1 MPTGGQSRASR
12 AARKPVMFDVA
23 RRAGVSQ
30 KTVSRVVNNE
40 PHVRE
45 TVRARVQ
52 QAIDELGYRPN
63 ATARALVRQ
72 RSSVVGIVAPG
83 IALYGPTAQLFGLE
97 RAAREAGYGV
107 VIVTTADDSQAD
119 LEAAVLRLVNL
130 GAEGLILGGP
140 LADSRL
146 PAGTFHGVP
155 FVTVGDPLPAL
166 ADHAWVAF
174 DQPAG
179 AQQATEHLLELGHRT
194 VWHVA
199 GPDSWYSARAR
210 RAGWERA
217 LDAAGAQ
224 IPEPLIGDWTAASG
238 YAAGLLLADR
248 PDVTAVFAANDHM
261 AVGLLRACHERG
273 RAVPGDVSV
282 VGFDDAPDSEFATVP
297 LTTIRQD
304 FTVISQAAL
313 AALLTVMNGGPVS
326 QDVTCLPVHLV
337 VRGSAG
343 RCALTALERAP
354 PATPRASD
362 RTNRP
367 QRRMTSHPN

>member
-1 MPTGGQSRASR
+1 MLSGGQSRATGVG
-12 AARKPVMFDVA
+12 RKPVMVDVA

-45 TVRARVQ
+45 SVRARVQ

-63 ATARALVRQ
+63 ATARALVTQ
-72 RSSVVGIVAPG
+72 RSGVVGIVTPS
-83 IALYGPTAQLFGLE
+83 IAMYGPSAQLFGLE
-97 RAAREAGYGV
+97 SAAREAGYGV

-130 GAEGLILGGP
+130 GVDGLVLGGP

-146 PAGTFHGVP
+146 PGGAFHGVP

-166 ADHAWVAF
+166 ADHVCVAF
-174 DQPAG
+174 DQSAG
-179 AQQATEHLLELGHRT
+179 AQQATEHLLGLGHRT

-199 GPDSWYSARAR
+199 GPDGWYAARAR
-210 RAGWERA
+210 RAGWGRA
-217 LDAAGAQ
+217 LHAAGAQ
-224 IPEPLIGDWTAASG
+224 VPEPLTGDWTAASG

-261 AVGLLRACHERG
+261 AAGLLRAFHERG
-273 RAVPGDVSV
+273 RPVPGDVSV
-282 VGFDDAPDSEFATVP
+282 VGFDDAPESEFAIVP
-297 LTTIRQD
+297 LTTVHQD
-304 FTVISQAAL
+304 FTALSQAAL
-313 AALLTVMNGGPVS
+313 AALLAVMNGDPVS
-326 QDVTCLPVHLV
+326 PDVTRLPVHLV

-343 RCALTALERAP
+343 RRGLTALERSP
-354 PATPRASD
+354 PAAARALV
-362 RTNRP
+362 P
-367 QRRMTSHPN
+367 HEQAARR